1 MIRGRR
7 PLLLLVAPLLLA
19 SGARAQQTGVGD
31 YGAAGQL
38 ESRRREAS
46 PLSVGGHSLQPTL
59 TYKLLDVATP
69 HVFGAAGAGWTDN
82 LLRDDREEP
91 GVRLVATSNVRA
103 EAGARLDTLLGEHR
117 LELDYRA
124 AWTEFLDV
132 GGLDTFEQSVTARL
146 DLFFNQLSVHGDG
159 GYRRSAYAQ
168 SIQLRGLIKLDS
180 YFASAFADLRLNRF
194 GVRLGGGVRRD
205 DYLERE
211 LNRNDSTALNA
222 VAQVYWRITEKLR
235 ALVEYTLGT
244 VRYDSG
250 DQGNLNGYLSHAVL
264 AGVDGELT
272 PKLTA
277 SLRVGWSIQQVK
289 RGPNPSRREF
299 GGGIAEA
306 SLRWEA
312 LPKTTV
318 SLAYRH
324 GFDPSFTSNY
334 LITDSVDGAVIQ
346 RLGDDVTATAT
357 VGYSRSHVSPG
368 EDLNRFRTG
377 LNLAWQV
384 RRWLSLTAGYGFE
397 RLSSEFPFD
406 DYEAHTV
413 QASIGV
419 GF

>member
-1 MIRGRR
+1 MNRG
-7 PLLLLVAPLLLA
+7 PLLVLLLVTAT
-19 SGARAQQTGVGD
+19 GARAQQTGVGD

-46 PLSVGGHSLQPTL
+46 PLGVGGHTLQPTL
-59 TYKLLDVATP
+59 TYKLLDVTTP
-69 HVFGAAGAGWTDN
+69 HVFGAVGAGWTDN

-91 GVRLVATSNVRA
+91 GARLVATSNVRG

-117 LELDYRA
+117 VELDYRA

-132 GGLDTFEQSVTARL
+132 GGLDTFEQQATVRL

-180 YFASAFADLRLNRF
+180 YFANAFADLRLNRF

-205 DYLERE
+205 DYLERQ
-211 LNRNDSTALNA
+211 LNRNDSLALNA
-222 VAQVYWRITEKLR
+222 VAQAYWRITEKLR
-235 ALVEYTLGT
+235 ALVEYTIGT

-250 DQGNLNGYLSHAVL
+250 DRGNLNDYQSHAVL

-277 SLRVGWSIQQVK
+277 SLRVGWSIQQVR

-306 SLRWEA
+306 SLRWDA

-318 SLAYRH
+318 SVAYRH
-324 GFDPSFTSNY
+324 GFDPSFSSNY
-334 LITDSVDGAVIQ
+334 LITDSVDGAVTQ
-346 RLGDDVTATAT
+346 RLGDEVTATAR
-357 VGYSRSHVSPG
+357 VGYARSHVSPG

-377 LNLAWQV
+377 LGLAWQV
-384 RRWLSLTAGYGFE
+384 RRWLSVIASYDFE

-406 DYEAHTV
+406 DYEVHLV
-413 QASIGV
+413 QASLGV

>member
-1 MIRGRR
+1 MNRR
-7 PLLLLVAPLLLA
+7 SVVLLAGLLVTA

-69 HVFGAAGAGWTDN
+69 HVFGAAGGGWTDN
-82 LLRDDREEP
+82 LLREDREEP

-124 AWTEFLDV
+124 AWTEYLDV
-132 GGLDTFEQSVTARL
+132 GGFDTFEQAATVRL
-146 DLFFNQLSVHGDG
+146 DLFFNQLSVHADG

-180 YFASAFADLRLNRF
+180 YFGSGYVDLRLNRF

-205 DYLERE
+205 DYLESE
-211 LNRNDSTALNA
+211 LNRNDSIALNA

-235 ALVEYTLGT
+235 ALVEYTIGT

-250 DQGNLNGYLSHAVL
+250 DDGDLNGYASHAVL

-272 PKLTA
+272 PKLSA
-277 SLRVGWSIQQVK
+277 SLRLGWALQDVRS
-289 RGPNPSRREF
+289 GPNPSRREY
-299 GGGIAEA
+299 GGGIVEA
-306 SLRWEA
+306 SVRWEA

-318 SLAYRH
+318 ALAYRH

-334 LITDSVDGAVIQ
+334 LITDSVDGSVIQ
-346 RLGDDVTATAT
+346 RLGDDVTATAR
-357 VGYSRSHVSPG
+357 VGYARSHVSPG
-368 EDLNRFRTG
+368 ENLNRFRTG
-377 LNLAWQV
+377 LSLAWQV
-384 RRWLSLTAGYGFE
+384 RRWLSVIGGYDFE
-397 RLSSEFPFD
+397 RLGSEFPND